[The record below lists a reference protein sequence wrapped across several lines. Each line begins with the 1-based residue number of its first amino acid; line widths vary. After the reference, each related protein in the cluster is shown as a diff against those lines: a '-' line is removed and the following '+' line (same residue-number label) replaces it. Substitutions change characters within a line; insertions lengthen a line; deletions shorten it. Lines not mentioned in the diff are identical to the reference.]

1 MSVEAPPSPR
11 PVPPVPAPRPGGRRV
26 DGPLLVVAGLAA
38 AYAGVFS
45 WLSVA
50 RYHAFWQARFDLGN
64 MVQAVWSVA
73 HGHLFVTT
81 DLQGEQISR
90 LSSHVDPILGAL
102 APLWWIWS
110 SPVMLLVVQAVAV
123 ATGAFP
129 AFLLGRRWL
138 GDDRLAVAFGAVYL
152 LYPPLQWATVTEFHA
167 VTLAAPLLLW
177 CIWAADEGR
186 MVTLGV
192 LAAAAALCKEEV
204 GLALAVLG
212 LWMAVSLHRRRAGA
226 VLAACSLAW
235 TAIAIWV
242 VIPHFNHGQGSV
254 HVAGRYGEL
263 GSDAGGVIK
272 SLVTQPWHAAHIVAT
287 EGKGRYV
294 LALLLPLALLSLLA
308 PLLAAGAL
316 PELLLNLLSSRTAQ
330 HEITY
335 HYASVIVPFLVAAAI
350 LGLARLRRM
359 NRPRWLAEITDRP
372 ALVGAALV
380 VWMVLAGIH
389 LGPLPIW
396 KGLPQASALRTD
408 EYTVDAHAAAL
419 SAAVALIPDDAVVSA
434 GNRVGGHLS
443 ARRRIL
449 TFPVVADA
457 EYVVVDR
464 TRPDLGDSVGPV
476 EHERLV
482 RQVLARPDM
491 RLIYNRDGVLVIH
504 RVRPTR
510 S

>member
-11 PVPPVPAPRPGGRRV
+11 PVASLPAVWAVARV
-26 DGPLLVVAGLAA
+26 DRPLAAVALLAA

-45 WLSVA
+45 WLSIA

-64 MVQAVWSVA
+64 MVQAVWSAA
-73 HGHLFVTT
+73 HGHLFITT

-102 APLWWIWS
+102 APLWWIWP
-110 SPVMLLVVQAVAV
+110 SPVMLLVVQAVVV

-177 CIWAADEGR
+177 CIWAADAGR

-192 LAAAAALCKEEV
+192 LATAAALCKEEV
-204 GLALAVLG
+204 GLSLAILG

-263 GSDAGGVIK
+263 GSDAGGVIRT
-272 SLVTQPWHAAHIVAT
+272 LVTEPWRAADIIAT
-287 EGKGRYV
+287 EGRGRYV
-294 LALLLPLALLSLLA
+294 LALLLPLAFLSLFA

-350 LGLARLRRM
+350 LGLSRLRRL
-359 NRPRWLAEITDRP
+359 NRPRALTEITDRP
-372 ALVGAALV
+372 ALLATLLV
-380 VWMVLAGIH
+380 VWMVVAGIH
-389 LGPLPIW
+389 LGPLPFW
-396 KGLPQASALRTD
+396 RHVPQGSDLRTG
-408 EYTVDAHAAAL
+408 EYTAGAHAAAL
-419 SAAVALIPDDAVVSA
+419 SKAVALVPDDAVVSA
-434 GNRVGGHLS
+434 GNRIGGHLS

-457 EYVVVDR
+457 EYVLVDR
-464 TRPDLGDSVGPV
+464 TRPDLADTIGPV

-482 RQVLARPDM
+482 RAILARPDM
-491 RLIYNRDGVLVIH
+491 RLIYERDGVLVIH
-504 RVRPTR
+504 RVTPAR